1 MSFMGN
7 GRRAIAGVLSLA
19 MVLLSV
25 TAGAEE
31 RCMVSSALG
40 LTYTT
45 PKMYNRRYGRETS
58 QVQFVLFYNFYN
70 YGYKR
75 ANGRDAE

>member
-1 MSFMGN
+1 
-7 GRRAIAGVLSLA
+7 
-19 MVLLSV
+19 
-25 TAGAEE
+25 
-31 RCMVSSALG
+31 MVSSALG

-75 ANGRDAE
+75 ANGRDAESGDGGEGYLGNAEDGK